1 MVKSMTGFGRGEI
14 KDKGFYINIEIKSV
28 NHRFLDIIYRLPKPI
43 SSLEDRIRNM
53 LTDRISRGRLE
64 INVVFEMHDKSINE
78 LEIDMELL
86 KQYIDIFSF
95 AKSNFELSGDIKI
108 NDILML
114 PDVIKIKNTDVDLEE
129 VWDVLKVALE
139 ESINNLIDMR
149 IKEGIKLYNDI
160 ISRLDAMEEI
170 INDIDK
176 MSYTVIDGYRKKLE
190 SRIQELVNENVDP
203 NRIMTEIAIIADR
216 SCIAEEVTR
225 LKCHIAQFRESVES
239 NYPVG
244 KKLDFITQEMN
255 REANTIGS
263 KSLNYEISKNI
274 IELKNEIEKIREQV
288 QNIE

>member
-1 MVKSMTGFGRGEI
+1 MIKSMTGFGRGEV
-14 KDKGFYINIEIKSV
+14 KNRGFYINVEIKSV

-53 LTDRISRGRLE
+53 LTDRISRGRFE
-64 INVVFEMHDKSINE
+64 VNVVFEIYDKSINM
-78 LEIDMELL
+78 LEIDNGLL
-86 KQYIDIFSF
+86 EQYIDIFKY
-95 AKSNFELSGDIKI
+95 AKSHFGLSGDIKVS
-108 NDILML
+108 DILML
-114 PDVIKIKNTDVDLEE
+114 PDIIKIKNIDMNLEE
-129 VWDVLKVALE
+129 VWDVLKIALE

-160 ISRLDAMEEI
+160 TCRLDAIEKI
-170 INDIDK
+170 IDDIGK
-176 MSYTVIDGYRKKLE
+176 MSSVVIDEYRKKLE
-190 SRIQELVNENVDP
+190 SRIQELVTEKVDP

-263 KSLNYEISKNI
+263 KSLNYEISKNV